1 MAEESRTLQIVLQA
15 RDEASRVIKQVG
27 DSASDLGT
35 SIRDKLK
42 ENVVALGGA
51 FAATSAIVGTSIAA
65 FAESENVTTLLETA
79 IRSTGGAA
87 GVTAVEVLSLSAA
100 LQQQSRFSDEAITSA
115 QTLLIRF
122 GNIGKDILPTATK
135 ATLDLAQ
142 GMGIDLQSAAQS
154 VGIALSQPAEGIG
167 RLSRSIPAFK
177 GEIGDMIKSLAES
190 GKTMEAQKLIL
201 GTLST
206 GFGDTA
212 LKSAQTFSGG
222 IDQLKNNINDL
233 QETIGKELVVTLGN
247 LTGGFDNA
255 NKAVVNLNAFLKEH
269 HDILLG
275 LVVALGVV
283 TIGFGVLFVAALAA
297 AAGVSL
303 VFVGAVGAVLLAVGF
318 LAGVIAVHFGAIMQL
333 ATQLKDNIVLAF
345 QGILLSIT
353 ETIAMVQE
361 TITTGFM
368 NILTSFTNLF
378 TLDIPFAVGFA
389 IGFLSVAIPQMVMDM
404 ITAISTLPEQFL
416 AMFQLIVTN
425 IVERITFVAN
435 WLKTEI
441 AAWPGRIQGFIAS
454 IPTIVGTIFETAK
467 QAVLNKM
474 REMFEDVE
482 MWWNKIK
489 GILEGIKNAAEA
501 AISAVARGLEAG
513 AKAGSRQF
521 GGFVPTTG
529 LALLHAGEF
538 VVSRDM
544 QAGRAPVSPSVANN
558 FSQPITINATIQS
571 EPDWDALGFR
581 LAWILRNSR

>member
-27 DSASDLGT
+27 DSASDLGA

-65 FAESENVTTLLETA
+65 FAESENVTALLETA

-87 GVTAVEVLSLSAA
+87 GVTAQEVLGLSAA

-122 GNIGKDILPTATK
+122 GNIGKDVLPDATQ
-135 ATLDLAQ
+135 AVLDLAQ
-142 GMGIDLQSAAQS
+142 GMGVDLQTAAQS

-167 RLSRSIPAFK
+167 RLARNIPAFK
-177 GEIGDMIKSLAES
+177 GEIGDMVKSLAES

-201 GTLST
+201 DTLST
-206 GFGDTA
+206 SFGGTA
-212 LKSAQTFSGG
+212 LASVKTFGGG
-222 IDQLKNNINDL
+222 IDLLRNNINDL
-233 QETIGKELVVTLGN
+233 QETIGKELVITLGN

-255 NKAVVNLNAFLKEH
+255 NQAIINLNAFLKEH

-303 VFVGAVGAVLLAVGF
+303 VFVGAIGAVLLAIGF

-333 ATQLKDNIVLAF
+333 ATQLRDSIVLAF

-353 ETIAMVQE
+353 ETITLVQE

-378 TLDIPFAVGFA
+378 TVDIPFAVGFA
-389 IGFLSVAIPQMVMDM
+389 IGFLSVAIPQMVGDM
-404 ITAISTLPEQFL
+404 VTAISTLPAQFM
-416 AMFQLIVTN
+416 AVFQLVVTN
-425 IVERITFVAN
+425 TIERITFVAN
-435 WLKTEI
+435 WLKTELS
-441 AAWPGRIQGFIAS
+441 AWPGRIQGFIMS
-454 IPTIVGTIFETAK
+454 IPTIVGTIFENAK
-467 QAVLNKM
+467 TAVLNKM
-474 REMFEDVE
+474 REMFEGVE

-489 GILEGIKNAAEA
+489 GILEAIKSAAEA

-513 AKAGSRQF
+513 RKVVSRQF

-538 VVSRDM
+538 VVSKDM
-544 QAGRAPVSPSVANN
+544 QAGRAPISPSVANN
-558 FSQPITINATIQS
+558 FNQPITINASIQS

>member
-15 RDEASRVIKQVG
+15 RDEASRTIKRVG
-27 DSASDLGT
+27 ESASELGKGIGET
-35 SIRDKLK
+35 LK
-42 ENVVALGGA
+42 GNVVQLGAA

-65 FAESENVTTLLETA
+65 FAESENVTALLDAA
-79 IRSTGGAA
+79 IKSTGGTA
-87 GVTAVEVLSLSAA
+87 GVTAQEVLKLSAA

-201 GTLST
+201 DTLSK

-212 LKSAQTFSGG
+212 FKSAQTFSGG

-247 LTGGFDNA
+247 LTGGFDNV
-255 NKAVVNLNAFLKEH
+255 NKAVISLNAFLKEH

-275 LVVALGVV
+275 LVVGLSVV
-283 TIGFGVLFVAALAA
+283 AIGFGVLFVAALAA

-303 VFVGAVGAVLLAVGF
+303 LFVGAIGLVLAAVGF
-318 LAGVIAVHFGAIMQL
+318 LAGVIAVHFGAIMQF
-333 ATQLKDNIVLAF
+333 ATQLKDSIVLAF

-361 TITTGFM
+361 TITLGFA
-368 NILTSFTNLF
+368 NIMTWFTNLF
-378 TLDIPFAVGFA
+378 TIDIPFAVGFA
-389 IGFLSVAIPQMVMDM
+389 IGFLSVAIPQMVVDM
-404 ITAISTLPEQFL
+404 VTAISTLPAQFL
-416 AMFQLIVTN
+416 ATFQLIVTN
-425 IVERITFVAN
+425 VIERITFIAN
-435 WLKTEI
+435 WLKMELS
-441 AAWPGRIQGFIAS
+441 AWPGRVQGFIAS
-454 IPTIVGTIFETAK
+454 IPTIVGTIFENAK
-467 QAVLNKM
+467 IAVLNKM
-474 REMFEDVE
+474 REMFEGVE

-489 GILEGIKNAAEA
+489 GILEAIKSAAEA
-501 AISAVARGLEAG
+501 AISAVGRGLEAG
-513 AKAGSRQF
+513 RRAGSRQF

-529 LALLHAGEF
+529 LAMLHAGEF
-538 VVSRDM
+538 VVSKGM
-544 QAGRAPVSPSVANN
+544 LEGRQQVPTSVSEVFN
-558 FSQPITINATIQS
+558 QPINITANVSNTLDI
-571 EPDWDALGFR
+571 DMLGDR
-581 LAWILRNSR
+581 LAFALRNSR

>member
-65 FAESENVTTLLETA
+65 FAESENVTVLLETA

-87 GVTAVEVLSLSAA
+87 GVTAQEVLGLSAA

-122 GNIGKDILPTATK
+122 GNIGKDVLPGATQ
-135 ATLDLAQ
+135 AVLDLAQ
-142 GMGIDLQSAAQS
+142 GMGVDLQTAAQS

-167 RLSRSIPAFK
+167 RLSRNIPAFK
-177 GEIGDMIKSLAES
+177 GEIGDMIKSLGES

-201 GTLST
+201 NTLST
-206 GFGDTA
+206 SFGGTA
-212 LKSAQTFSGG
+212 LASVKTFGGG
-222 IDQLKNNINDL
+222 IDLLRNNINDL
-233 QETIGKELVVTLGN
+233 QETIGKELVVTIGN
-247 LTGGFDNA
+247 LTGGFNNA
-255 NKAVVNLNAFLKEH
+255 NQAIINLNSFLKEH

-303 VFVGAVGAVLLAVGF
+303 AFVGSIGLVLAAVGF
-318 LAGVIAVHFGAIMQL
+318 MAGVIAVNFGAIMQL
-333 ATQLKDNIVLAF
+333 ATQLKDSIVLAF
-345 QGILLSIT
+345 QGILMSIT
-353 ETIAMVQE
+353 ETITMVQE

-378 TLDIPFAVGFA
+378 TLDIPFAVGFV
-389 IGFLSVAIPQMVMDM
+389 IGFLSAAIPQLVVDMV
-404 ITAISTLPEQFL
+404 AWVSALPPQIL
-416 AMFQLIVTN
+416 ALFQLIVTS
-425 IVERITFVAN
+425 IIERITFVAN
-435 WLKTEI
+435 WLKTELT
-441 AAWPGRIQGFIAS
+441 AWPGRIQGFIAT
-454 IPTIVGTIFETAK
+454 IPTIVGTIFEAAK
-467 QAVLNKM
+467 IAVLNKM
-474 REMFEDVE
+474 KEMFEGVE

-489 GILEGIKNAAEA
+489 GILEGIKAAAEA

-513 AKAGSRQF
+513 RRVGSRQF
-521 GGFVPTTG
+521 GGFVPSTG

-538 VVSRDM
+538 VVSKDM

-558 FSQPITINATIQS
+558 FSQPITINANIQS